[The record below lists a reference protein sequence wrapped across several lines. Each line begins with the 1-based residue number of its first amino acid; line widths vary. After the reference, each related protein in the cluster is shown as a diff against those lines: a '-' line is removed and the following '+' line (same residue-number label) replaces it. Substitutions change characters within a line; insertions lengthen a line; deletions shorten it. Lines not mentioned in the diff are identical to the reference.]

1 MWYHDKDSNGG
12 EMMGQNGKRAQMI
25 RNTEDEMD
33 KRTSARKRKE
43 QKLVEIATDIAIEL
57 YGPALKELEKH

>member
-1 MWYHDKDSNGG
+1 MNGG
-12 EMMGQNGKRAQMI
+12 KMMRQNGKRAHMI
-25 RNTEDEMD
+25 TNTEDEME

-43 QKLVEIATDIAIEL
+43 QKLVEIATEIAIEL